1 MPAAAVI
8 PAPKVYA
15 KVVAVEKLVVG
26 CRARGAGPSQGVHRR
41 RGFRLSAPPAVLL
54 TGCRGSGRRVY
65 FEKIRVFKAGR
76 PPA

>member
-26 CRARGAGPSQGVHRR
+26 CWASAVGPSQGVYWSRFVSSR
-41 RGFRLSAPPAVLL
+41 FSVGALD
-54 TGCRGSGRRVY
+54 
-65 FEKIRVFKAGR
+65 
-76 PPA
+76 